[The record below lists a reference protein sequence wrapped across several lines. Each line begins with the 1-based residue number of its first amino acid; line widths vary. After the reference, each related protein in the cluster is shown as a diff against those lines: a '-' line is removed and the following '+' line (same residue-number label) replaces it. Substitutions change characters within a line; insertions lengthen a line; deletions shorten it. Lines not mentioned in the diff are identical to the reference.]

1 MGIVFI
7 VCCAIVLL
15 IAIDEGLPRNGEAP
29 KIKMVNS
36 EEEKMTKLE
45 RKAREAGLYV
55 DSYSPGDGVTRY
67 RFFGKPMD
75 YFAGRGLFT
84 ALGKKEAETWLDGY
98 VASTIAHHAMTG
110 E

>member
-1 MGIVFI
+1 
-7 VCCAIVLL
+7 
-15 IAIDEGLPRNGEAP
+15 
-29 KIKMVNS
+29 
-36 EEEKMTKLE
+36 MTKLE

-75 YFAGRGLFT
+75 YFAGGGLFT
-84 ALGKKEAETWLDGY
+84 ALGKKEAETWLEGY
-98 VASTIAHHAMTG
+98 VAHEIAHHAMTG